1 MSHYKTILFQIFKYT
16 IYSLLTYNVFLFFR
30 ADYTASTQVFH
41 NGMSWFNVIEVY
53 SASIDTSA
61 WVILLLIFEVET
73 YIIPEQWLKG
83 WLKRIL
89 NFIKMISYVFIVYS
103 LYGYLMKYSLVHG
116 SIVFNQDPCSL
127 LETAY
132 TYIISLDE
140 YQSITAE
147 QCISLSSSPL
157 YQLNGTQIIGTQPA
171 LMLIQRQAFVDVLNS
186 IDWLL
191 IVLILELDV
200 YLQIRGKLSKKIIPI
215 SRVIKII
222 LYSILFINAIYWGI
236 EGTFLAFWDAFL
248 WLIAF
253 IFIEMNMLGLQT
265 KNNKDDYHMNFK
277 RVHM

>member
-16 IYSLLTYNVFLFFR
+16 IYSLLTYNIFLFFR
-30 ADYTASTQVFH
+30 EDHIASTQVFRD
-41 NGMSWFNVIEVY
+41 GMSWFNIIEAY

-73 YIIPEQWLKG
+73 YIVPEQWLKG
-83 WLKRIL
+83 RLEFTL
-89 NFIKMISYVFIVYS
+89 NFMKTISYLFIVYS
-103 LYGYLMKYSLVHG
+103 FYGYLMKYSLVHG
-116 SIVFNQDPCSL
+116 SIVFNKDPCGL
-127 LETAY
+127 LDTVY

-140 YQSITAE
+140 YQPITAE
-147 QCISLSSSPL
+147 QCILLSSSPL

-186 IDWLL
+186 ADWLL
-191 IVLILELDV
+191 IVLILEIDV
-200 YLQIRGKLSKKIIPI
+200 YLQIRGKLTKRIIQI

-253 IFIEMNMLGLQT
+253 IFIEMNLLGLQAED
-265 KNNKDDYHMNFK
+265 NKDDCHMNFK
-277 RVHM
+277 EVHT